1 MNGFLQRIAAAA
13 IRSEPRLKPLV
24 GSIYAGDQGI
34 DFAEEKSSL
43 LLDPPH
49 AIRPQAS
56 SQPAP
61 ERIETR
67 ITHVHEP
74 SPRETPV
81 DHEPLIAIP
90 QPFPPS
96 LASVIS
102 QLTAPKQTV
111 SVPATNAQEHSGSK
125 ETAVETGRSSSLP
138 AQHSG
143 RTQEH
148 SQTLATTPTANR
160 ASQQSERRVEQIMPI
175 ATNRELREPA
185 ASAAKNAIP
194 QLVPRQTAGEA
205 NTSEEIQIH
214 IGRIEVI
221 AVPPPGTVAPATSR
235 SRATSLDDYLKRRNG
250 RAG

>member
-1 MNGFLQRIAAAA
+1 MKGFLQRIAAAA
-13 IRSEPRLKPLV
+13 IRPEPRLKPLV

-34 DFAEEKSSL
+34 DFAEEKPSL

-49 AIRPQAS
+49 AIRPHAP
-56 SQPAP
+56 SQLAP

-67 ITHVHEP
+67 ITHAHEP

-81 DHEPLIAIP
+81 HHEPLIAMP

-96 LASVIS
+96 LASVVS

-111 SVPATNAQEHSGSK
+111 SVPATHAPQQSGSK
-125 ETAVETGRSSSLP
+125 ETAVETAPSPSLP

-143 RTQEH
+143 RTEAR
-148 SQTLATTPTANR
+148 SQPPATISVASG
-160 ASQQSERRVEQIMPI
+160 ASQQSERRVAQFMPI
-175 ATNRELREPA
+175 ATNRELRQPA
-185 ASAAKNAIP
+185 ASTAKNLIP
-194 QLVPRQTAGEA
+194 QLVPRQTAAQA

-221 AVPPPGTVAPATSR
+221 AVPPPGTAAPAASR